1 MTEWTYWLWL
11 VAMYL
16 GVIVCAGEMLRWLAF

>member
-1 MTEWTYWLWL
+1 MTEWAYWLWL

-16 GVIVCAGEMLRWLAF
+16 GVIVGAGEMLRWLT